1 MAKHHVVV
9 GHHHSAAAA
18 AAAKSYLSC
27 LTLCDP
33 IVALD

>member
-1 MAKHHVVV
+1 VAKYHVVV
-9 GHHHSAAAA
+9 GHHHSSAA

-27 LTLCDP
+27 PTLCDP